1 MTMKKLNMI
10 LLIASAACLLLP
22 LYGRA
27 GDCEKLGK
35 DADKLKKEVEKLADE
50 AEKRKGEADDAAAD
64 RSAAERNLADYLNNP
79 SAHGPADQVRRRT
92 RELQDALKRA
102 QDNLRK
108 KQSEYFDKLGE
119 LKKKQQEWLDKLA
132 ERRKKCGEEG
142 KDDVVPGIEQ
152 DLRENKDKPGQTQE
166 KMDEM
171 TDAETGRYDEELKK
185 KEGESE
191 QDYQRRLTKLYE
203 DLLKKKMGKQ
213 EKYWKD
219 DFWQKVLEKVIEK
232 IKQKLKESEE
242 RTGGASQGALPRD
255 NNRERE
261 YVFGEP
267 RFTGGFI
274 AGFPAPYKLPDEFTR
289 SVMED
294 LGQSVYENPETWGK
308 LSESLGGEFFFGH
321 FSGPGE
327 FTNRQAHSGF
337 LYGVQGGVN
346 LTGRLDL
353 IGRAS
358 RWRQYR
364 SAEFP
369 VQVIDSEKG
378 ESRSVT
384 GQLTQNSRIFSL
396 DAILRHRFGNGRLQ
410 PFAGAGFSF
419 FRARIQPGTAEV
431 AGIGW
436 QVGEGGK
443 SSGSA
448 VIGQGGVRW
457 LLSSHMALSGE
468 LNARMY
474 RGDARFSGL
483 CGLHFNF

>member
-1 MTMKKLNMI
+1 MI
-10 LLIASAACLLLP
+10 LIIAATAWLMFP
-22 LYGRA
+22 AFARA
-27 GDCEKLGK
+27 GDCEKLGRET
-35 DADKLKKEVEKLADE
+35 DKLKKEVEKLADE
-50 AEKRKGEADDAAAD
+50 ADNLKRDADNAATD
-64 RSAAERNLADYLNNP
+64 LSTTESNLSDYLNDP
-79 SAHGPADQVRRRT
+79 TAHGPADQVRRRT

-102 QDNLRK
+102 QDKLRK

-119 LKKKQQEWLDKLA
+119 LKKKQQELLDKLA
-132 ERRKKCGEEG
+132 ERKKKCGEEG

-152 DLRENKDKPGQTQE
+152 DLRENKDKPGETQE

-171 TDAETGRYDEELKK
+171 TDAETGRYDEQLKK
-185 KEGESE
+185 KEGESD

-213 EKYWKD
+213 EKYWED
-219 DFWQKVLEKVIEK
+219 DFWQKVLERIIEK
-232 IKQKLKESEE
+232 IRQKLRESEE
-242 RTGGASQGALPRD
+242 RTDSDSQGALPQDR
-255 NNRERE
+255 NREQRSIFNG
-261 YVFGEP
+261 YRVS
-267 RFTGGFI
+267 GGFV
-274 AGFPAPYKLPDEFTR
+274 AGYPAPYQLPDDFTR
-289 SVMED
+289 SMMEN

-337 LYGVQGGVN
+337 MYGMQGGVN

-378 ESRSVT
+378 GARSIT
-384 GQLTQNSRIFSL
+384 GKLAQNNRIFSL
-396 DAILRHRFGNGRLQ
+396 EALLRYRFSPSRLQ
-410 PFAGAGFSF
+410 PFIGAGVGFC
-419 FRARIQPGTAEV
+419 RANHGPMTAEI
-431 AGIGW
+431 AGTNW
-436 QVGEGGK
+436 QVGEDGNY
-443 SSGSA
+443 SGTA
-448 VIGQGGVRW
+448 MIGQAGARW
-457 LLSSHMALSGE
+457 LLNAHVALSGE

-474 RGDARFSGL
+474 RGDARFGGL
-483 CGLHFNF
+483 AGMHFIF